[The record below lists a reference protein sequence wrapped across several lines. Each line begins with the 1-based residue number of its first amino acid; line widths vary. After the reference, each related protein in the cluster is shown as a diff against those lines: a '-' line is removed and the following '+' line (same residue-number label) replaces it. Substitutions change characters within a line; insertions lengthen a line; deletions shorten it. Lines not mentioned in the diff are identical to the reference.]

1 MKTSIIK
8 QKDDFELKE
17 EYDFSKGVRGRL
29 YRPRKISTSMRLDN
43 DILLYLKKIASEK
56 KIGYQTLINN
66 ILREFIKKGKGS
78 PGSVSICFQYYLP
91 PFAFYGFFRC
101 CALSIQAVGRLLSHR
116 KKRFSVTSQA

>member
-1 MKTSIIK
+1 MKTSIIR

-17 EYDFSKGVRGRL
+17 EYDFSKGIRGRF

-66 ILREFIKKGKGS
+66 ILREFIKKAKN
-78 PGSVSICFQYYLP
+78 
-91 PFAFYGFFRC
+91 
-101 CALSIQAVGRLLSHR
+101 
-116 KKRFSVTSQA
+116 